1 MRDDSDARVSERLET
16 MAHQLQERLLEYGAD
31 HLRLLVRVMRE
42 LAQGRPLTAE
52 QVDGFIADLGIA
64 PDAADEADQFLRDVT
79 ERDAQ
84 DQIVGALGLSLQD
97 HPHRLV
103 VDGVALTA
111 WCAEDTLFLPT
122 ILQQTATVESP
133 SPVSGRPIRL
143 RVSPERVEEIS
154 PTGAVV
160 SLVLV
165 DPRREHLA
173 SVEAIWSAFCN
184 HIHFFATRDEAARW
198 TTGTGRDDIAILSV
212 EQGFAWQRPV
222 WPAVLLAAAT

>member
-1 MRDDSDARVSERLET
+1 MRDASIARVSERLED
-16 MAHQLQERLLEYGAD
+16 MAHQLQERLLEYGAA

-52 QVDGFIADLGIA
+52 QVDGISADLGIA
-64 PDAADEADQFLRDVT
+64 PDAADQFLRDVT

-97 HPHRLV
+97 HPHRV
-103 VDGVALTA
+103 SVDGVALSA
-111 WCAEDTLFLPT
+111 WCAEDTLFLPA
-122 ILQQTATVESP
+122 ILQQTATIESL

-143 RVSPERVEEIS
+143 RVSPERVEEVN
-154 PTGAVV
+154 PAGAVV

-165 DPRREHLA
+165 DPSREHLA

-184 HIHFFATRDEAARW
+184 HIHFFATRDEAERW
-198 TTGTGRDDIAILSV
+198 ASGRDDIAILSV
-212 EQGFAWQRPV
+212 EEGFA
-222 WPAVLLAAAT
+222 